1 MKHMKVGKNKPRNY
15 TPFCSLWTHDQKQ
28 REKAKEVIKTIKE
41 TKNERATNNVQS
53 KR

>member
-1 MKHMKVGKNKPRNY
+1 MKNMKVGKNKPRHY
-15 TPFCSLWTHDQKQ
+15 TLFCSLWTHDQKQ
-28 REKAKEVIKTIKE
+28 REKAIEVLKTIKE

>member
-1 MKHMKVGKNKPRNY
+1 MKNMKVGKNKPRHY

-28 REKAKEVIKTIKE
+28 REKAIEVLNKIKE
-41 TKNERATNNVQS
+41 TKNERTTKHLSS